1 MGKVD
6 ITLERIPIKSLALQ
20 ERPREKL
27 LHKGRA
33 GLTDAELLAILIG
46 SGTKQLTAL
55 DIGRN
60 LLKSVDY
67 DLRQLGR
74 LTAQELCKFE
84 GLGEAKAVAIVSA
97 LELGRR
103 RMCAPQ
109 ADRPKVTCS
118 EDVYLLMQHR
128 LLDLPHEEFWV
139 VLLNRSNH
147 VIRQEQISAGG
158 VSGTIADPKIIFK
171 KSLDC
176 LASAIILVH
185 NHPSGNKQ
193 PSQADIQLTKKLKK
207 GGELLEVPVLDH
219 LIFTDEG
226 FFSFNDEGMF

>member
-1 MGKVD
+1 MD
-6 ITLERIPIKSLALQ
+6 NTLDTALPLHSWALH
-20 ERPREKL
+20 EKPREKL
-27 LHKGRA
+27 LHKGRT
-33 GLTDAELLAILIG
+33 GLTDTELLAILIG
-46 SGTKQLTAL
+46 SGTKRQSAV
-55 DIGRN
+55 DISRK
-60 LLKSVDY
+60 LLATVSH

-84 GLGEAKAVAIVSA
+84 GIGQAKAVAIVSA

-103 RMCAPQ
+103 RMCAPLH
-109 ADRPKVTCS
+109 DKPKISCA
-118 EDVYLLMQHR
+118 EDVYQHMQST

-147 VIRQEQISAGG
+147 ILRKEKISTGG

-171 KSLDC
+171 KALDY
-176 LASAIILVH
+176 LASAAILVH

-207 GGELLEVPVLDH
+207 GGELLEVPILDH

-226 FFSFNDEGMF
+226 FFSFNDEGML